1 MLTNEQIT
9 FLDQFCEKKGVRY
22 YDLRMEIVDHLATE
36 IEAEMQQQADTD
48 FPLLV
53 QRVFESFGE
62 NGFRSIV
69 AAKTESTQDAYTR
82 SHRSYFWS
90 FFTPPKIILTVV
102 IAVCFFLP
110 YANASGHV
118 LLQMRQAY
126 LLLAA
131 FICLLTVSGI
141 LLQPGRSGIPLLLLS
156 GVKRRSLSRNIGL
169 LAILLLNGYNI
180 ARRNTSVLISPRI
193 EAGIIVFSTMIY
205 VFIFIARYQAVLKM
219 YAKARREYPLAF
231 MKNNS

>member
-36 IEAEMQQQADTD
+36 IEAEMQQQADTG

-90 FFTPPKIILTVV
+90 FFTPPKIILTLL
-102 IAVCFFLP
+102 IAGLLFLP
-110 YANASGHV
+110 FIYSSEKAV
-118 LLQMRQAY
+118 LY
-126 LLLAA
+126 LFRVYVSFTA
-131 FICLLTVSGI
+131 FICLLTVSAI
-141 LLQPGRSGIPLLLLS
+141 LIQPGGSKMPLLLLS
-156 GVKRRSLSRNIGL
+156 GVKQKSLLRNIGL
-169 LAILLLNGYNI
+169 LAALLINGYNLL
-180 ARRNTSVLISPRI
+180 RRDHFIFVNPRF
-193 EAGIIVFSTMIY
+193 AGGVIVFSTMPY

>member
-1 MLTNEQIT
+1 MLTDEQIV

-36 IEAEMQQQADTD
+36 IEQEMQQQADTD

-53 QRVFESFGE
+53 QRVFESFGK

-82 SHRSYFWS
+82 CHRRYFWS
-90 FFTPPKIILTVV
+90 FFTPPKIILTLF
-102 IAVCFFLP
+102 IAVCLYLS
-110 YANASGHV
+110 YANAGEHL
-118 LLQMRQAY
+118 LLQIRRAY

-131 FICLLTVSGI
+131 CICLLTVSGI
-141 LLQPGRSGIPLLLLS
+141 LLQPGRSRMPLLLLS
-156 GVKRRSLSRNIGL
+156 GVKRKSLGRNIGL
-169 LAILLLNGYNI
+169 LVILLLNGYNI
-180 ARRNTSVLISPRI
+180 MRRNTSGLIGPGI
-193 EAGIIVFSTMIY
+193 EAGIIVFSTMTY

-219 YAKARREYPLAF
+219 YAKAKKEYPLAF
-231 MKNNS
+231 MKKTS